1 MSDYAEEKKPA
12 QGPAEMDDTELV
24 VLLEEMNKRAVGAL
38 SDEVSTDQDDNL
50 DRYLG
55 QPYGDEEEGR
65 SQAISMDVAEVVDW
79 ALPDLLEPF
88 VAGDRIVEFEPST
101 QQDEAYADQATDLCG
116 HVFWAENPG
125 FLVLHDT
132 IKSALIQKIGF
143 IKTVWRDEEKEE
155 EVHAEGLSLINVQ
168 EFEADDSVE
177 IREVETEPAP
187 QTAEAMA
194 AYPDGM
200 VYEIKGV
207 RRVKSGCNVIMSVP
221 PEEIKVS
228 SRAVHLTDVEY
239 IAHESEKTR
248 GALISMGFDADVVMG
263 LSSDL
268 RRDQVRSDTRF
279 FDEERSEST
288 SRKKASDLLLLV
300 EEYPL
305 VDVNGDGKLER
316 LQVFRVGKTIL
327 ERRPVT
333 EHPFDAWTAD
343 RIPHRLI
350 GQALADKVKQT
361 QRIKTHLTRQLLDNV
376 YLANNPRIE
385 VPESAMTANGE
396 TIEDLLNVRIGG
408 LIRTR
413 QPGQLNPVVTPDRSK
428 TALDAILYMD
438 NVREQQSGITRNG
451 FALDSEAVDPKS
463 ATQVRKEDRN
473 EQSRKRLM
481 ARMIAETLLVPVFR
495 KLLRNL
501 VTYQDQPKWVRLRQN
516 WVPMDPRA
524 WNADM
529 RCRPSV
535 GLGYSNQ
542 EEMLAASMA
551 ILNVQKEAMAA
562 GLATPTHLFASVS
575 QLVKAV
581 GWRWPEKYFVD
592 PSSPEG
598 QQALQA
604 HAQSQGQDPKMLEV
618 QGKQQMAQI
627 QAQLDQAKTQHAAQ
641 LKEAELTARMR
652 EAQVEA
658 ESKRQI
664 AIMQA
669 NFDKQIAEMRL
680 QMEMQQARE
689 RTAAEMDLAYY
700 RANQEADLAR
710 DEMKIK
716 ARTNGSGPDLNGS
729 GGGVRFGG
737 NIG

>member
-12 QGPAEMDDTELV
+12 QGPAEMPDDELCI
-24 VLLEEMNKRAVGAL
+24 LLEEMNKRAVGAL

-65 SQAISMDVAEVVDW
+65 SQAVSMDVAEVVDW

-101 QQDEAYADQATDLCG
+101 QEDEAYADQATDLCG

-168 EFEADDSVE
+168 EFEGDDSVE
-177 IREVETEPAP
+177 IREVETETAP

-200 VYEIKGV
+200 VYEVKGI

-248 GALISMGFDADVVMG
+248 GALISMGFDPDVVMG

-279 FDEERSEST
+279 FDEERQEST
-288 SRKKASDLLLLV
+288 SRKKASDILLLV

-333 EHPFDAWTAD
+333 EHPFDCWTAD

-361 QRIKTHLTRQLLDNV
+361 QKIKTHLTRQLLDNV

-501 VTYQDQPKWVRLRQN
+501 VTYQDQPKWIRLRQN
-516 WVPMDPRA
+516 WVAMDPRA

-562 GLATPTHLFASVS
+562 GLATPTHLFASAS

-598 QQALQA
+598 QQALQN
-604 HAQSQGQDPKMLEV
+604 HAQAQGQDPKMLEV

-627 QAQLDQAKTQHAAQ
+627 QAQLDQAKAQHAAQ
-641 LKEAELTARMR
+641 LKEAELQARMR
-652 EAQVEA
+652 EAQVDA

-680 QMEMQQARE
+680 EMEMQQARE
-689 RTAAEMDLAYY
+689 RTAAEMDLAYF
-700 RANQEADLAR
+700 RANQETELAR

-716 ARTNGSGPDLNGS
+716 ARTNGASPDLNGS

>member
-1 MSDYAEEKKPA
+1 MNDYAVVADPKREASLSDE
-12 QGPAEMDDTELV
+12 ELV
-24 VLLEEMNKRAVGAL
+24 VLLEEMNRRAVGAL
-38 SDEVSTDQDDNL
+38 SDEVSVDQDDNL

-88 VAGDRIVEFEPST
+88 VSGDRIVEFEPST
-101 QQDEAYADQATDLCG
+101 KEDEAFADQATDLCG
-116 HVFWAENPG
+116 HVFWTENPG

-155 EVHAEGLSLINVQ
+155 QVHAEGLSLLNVQ
-168 EFEADDSVE
+168 ELEGDDSVE
-177 IREVETEPAP
+177 VREIETKPAP
-187 QTAEAMA
+187 QTPDAMA

-200 VYEIKGV
+200 IYEVKGV

-228 SRAVHLTDVEY
+228 SRAVHLPDVEY

-248 GALISMGFDADVVMG
+248 GALISMGFDPDVVMG

-279 FDEERSEST
+279 VGEERHETT
-288 SRKKASDLLLLV
+288 SRKKASDILLLI

-305 VDVNGDGKLER
+305 VDANGDGKLER

-327 ERRPVT
+327 EHREVT

-385 VPESAMTANGE
+385 VPETAMTANGE

-413 QPGQLNPVVTPDRSK
+413 QPGQLAPVVTPDRSG
-428 TALDAILYMD
+428 TSLDAILYMD

-451 FALDSEAVDPKS
+451 FALDSEALDPKS

-481 ARMIAETLLVPVFR
+481 ARMIGETLLVPVFR
-495 KLLRNL
+495 KVLRNH
-501 VTYQDQPKWVRLRQN
+501 VTYQDQPKWVRLRKK
-516 WVPMDPRA
+516 WVAMDPRG
-524 WNADM
+524 WNAEM

-551 ILNVQKEAMAA
+551 ILNVQKEAFAA
-562 GLATPTHLFASVS
+562 GLATPTHLFASMS

-581 GWRWPEKYFVD
+581 GWQWPEQYFVD
-592 PSSPEG
+592 PATPEG

-604 HAQSQGQDPKMLEV
+604 HAQAQGQDPKMVEV
-618 QGKQQMAQI
+618 QGKQQIAAM
-627 QAQLDQAKTQHAAQ
+627 QAQLDQAKTQHQAQ
-641 LKEAELTARMR
+641 LKEVELQARMR
-652 EAQVEA
+652 EATIDA

-680 QMEMQQARE
+680 AMEMQQARE
-689 RTAAEMDLAYY
+689 RTAAEMDLAYF
-700 RANQEADLAR
+700 RADQEAELAR
-710 DEMKIK
+710 EEMKLK
-716 ARTNGSGPDLNGS
+716 ARTNGAGHELNGG